1 MAQVVTQLFVDGAY
15 ASFPCYEAEKIKIRI
30 GPDLD
35 EELRPNTLDLTW
47 QNPSGDM
54 DPSNV
59 ASALYGK
66 IGLNTT
72 TRLRLGAGP
81 TTAFVGEASQ
91 WSPDRTQGTVN
102 ATQGRAWVDMQAAG
116 VAGRVGQWDDPL
128 DSALTRQNSS
138 INGLLGYWPL
148 EGGSADTTRLQEV
161 SAAPGSSSGSF
172 NGTVTLGGDPGP
184 GGGDVALKLG
194 TGGALAAR
202 FARVFNSGYQLV
214 FHARLPAVP
223 SSAVYQ
229 NLIGYNLSNGNRI
242 VWQVNNVGFNVAVTD
257 PTGATI
263 ASVGTGAGAVDVTK
277 WVRYRI
283 RATFSAGTVTI
294 EPAWYPQDASVI
306 TGYTFTYGGGTAS
319 GTGALLNWQV
329 GQNAYNLDGA
339 YGHVLATSDTT
350 LDLTGG
356 SNFVQAFNG
365 YQGERAADRVV
376 RLGGEQGIG
385 VNVVGS
391 AVDTVR
397 MGRQKPNTLTALWEE
412 CRASDGALMYDAP
425 NGLNLVFRT
434 RRHRQDQAVQLT
446 LSKATDIV
454 PPFQPIIG
462 PVLTRNDVTV
472 TNLNGAE
479 ARSVAAT
486 GTRSV
491 SPPPAGAGRYR
502 KTIKVNLADDL
513 LLDDRAEWEVNLGT
527 VDRRWYR
534 NITID
539 LLKSP
544 ALIDPLI
551 ALRPGDLITL
561 TGAEPD
567 DVSIHLIN
575 IEWTIESKA
584 IKAVLTCVPA
594 DAWAVGKY
602 DDTATRKGPTFA
614 TVGAAGATISAT
626 TLPVTNPVL
635 ADCWSTTASGYGIRV
650 LGEVMT
656 VTAASAPA
664 GTGPYTQNLT
674 VVRGVNGAARAHFA
688 GETIDLAVIK
698 RYGFL

>member
-15 ASFPCYEAEKIKIRI
+15 ASYPCYNDEKIKLRI

-35 EELRPNTLDLTW
+35 EELRPNIADLTW
-47 QNPSGDM
+47 QNPTGDM

-59 ASALYGK
+59 ASTLYGK
-66 IGLNTT
+66 IGLNTA
-72 TRLRLGAGP
+72 TRVRLGTGP
-81 TTAFVGEASQ
+81 TTAFIGEASQ
-91 WSPDRTQGTVN
+91 WAPDRTLGTVS

-161 SAAPGSSSGSF
+161 SAAPGSASGSF
-172 NGTVTLGGDPGP
+172 TGTVTMGGDPGP
-184 GGGDVALKLG
+184 GGGDVAIKLG
-194 TGGALAAR
+194 TNGALAGR
-202 FARVFNSGYQLV
+202 FARIFNSGWQLV
-214 FHARLPAVP
+214 FHARLTAVP
-223 SSAVYQ
+223 GSAVYQ
-229 NLIGYNLSNGNRI
+229 DMFTFNMSNGNRWR
-242 VWQVNNVGFNVAVTD
+242 WQVNNGTFQVLVTD

-263 ASVGTGAGAVDVTK
+263 SSGSIGTGGIDVTK

-283 RATFSAGTVTI
+283 KTTFSAGTVTL
-294 EPAWYPQDASVI
+294 EPAWYAQDAPTI
-306 TGYTFTYGGGTAS
+306 FGTTITYGGGTAS

-329 GQNAYNLDGA
+329 AQNAYTLDAA
-339 YGHVLATSDTT
+339 YGHILATSDTT
-350 LDLTGG
+350 LNLTGG
-356 SNFVQAFNG
+356 SDFVNAFNG
-365 YQGERAADRVV
+365 YQNERAADRAV

-397 MGRQKPNTLTALWEE
+397 MGRQKPNTLTALLEE
-412 CRASDGALMYDAP
+412 CRASDGALLYDAP
-425 NGLNLVFRT
+425 TGINLVFRT
-434 RRHRQDQAVQLT
+434 RRHRQDQGVQLALT
-446 LSKATDIV
+446 KSTDIS

-462 PVLTRNDVTV
+462 PILTRNDVTV

-479 ARSVAAT
+479 ARAVAIT

-502 KTIKVNLADDL
+502 KSLKVNLADDL
-513 LLDDRAEWEVNLGT
+513 LLDDRAAWEVNLGT

-539 LLKSP
+539 LLKNP

-551 ALRPGDLITL
+551 ALRPGDLLTL

-567 DVSIHLIN
+567 VVNIHLIN
-575 IEWTIESKA
+575 IEWTIEAKA
-584 IKAVLTCVPA
+584 IRAVLTCVPA
-594 DAWAVGKY
+594 DAWQVGKY
-602 DDTATRKGPTFA
+602 DDAASRKAPKFS
-614 TVGAAGATISAT
+614 TVGAAGATIGAT
-626 TLPVTNPVL
+626 TIPVTNPVL
-635 ADCWSTTASGYGIRV
+635 ADCWSTTATGYGIRI

-656 VTAASAPA
+656 VTAVSAPA
-664 GTGPYTQNLT
+664 GAGPYTQNLT
-674 VVRGVNGAARAHFA
+674 VTRAVNGVARAHAA
-688 GETIDLAVIK
+688 GETVDLALIK